1 MYIKQ
6 YFLPLVFIAIT
17 VSLHSQDRLSGK
29 TFSTRSEV
37 IARSGMVATSH
48 PIATQIAIEILKKG
62 GSAVDA
68 AIAANAF
75 IGFADP
81 GMNGIGG
88 DLFAIVWD
96 AKTKK
101 LYGLNASGR
110 SPTNMSLAYLLA
122 KEKEGISYIRGPLS
136 VTVPGCVD
144 GWFELH
150 KKFGKLTVPEILKPA
165 INYAIE
171 GIPITQETAD
181 NMQMDEPMI
190 KKADIPNFKKQYFI
204 NGSFPKKGDIY
215 KNPNLAHTL
224 EIISKEGRDGFYKGE
239 VAQQIQDHL
248 KSVGG
253 FITTEDLANHKSEWV
268 EPISTNYRGY
278 DVWEMPPNGQGMGAL
293 QILNILE
300 GFDFS
305 KITFGSKEHIHL
317 FTEAKKIAYEDM
329 AAYYGDPSFG
339 NIPIEKLL
347 SKEYAAERRKLI
359 NPDNA
364 GIYNPGLS
372 SGSHTIYL
380 TVADKEGNMVSFIQ
394 SNSALFGSREVPG
407 DLGFVLQNR
416 GAGFIL
422 KEDHINT
429 YAPGKRPFHTIIPAF
444 VTKDGNPFL
453 SFGVMGGDMQTQ
465 GHVQIIM
472 DLLDFGMS
480 LQEAGDA
487 PRIYHNGTISYKG
500 HVNDVGTTY
509 LESGFSYE
517 TIRGLIKAGHKISY
531 GIGIYGG
538 FQAIMKKDGIYYGA
552 SDPRKD
558 GQAAGY

>member
-1 MYIKQ
+1 MSYKQ
-6 YFLPLVFIAIT
+6 CFLILIFISVTA
-17 VSLHSQDRLSGK
+17 SLHPQDRLSGK

-37 IARSGMVATSH
+37 LARNGMAATSH
-48 PIATQIAIEILKKG
+48 PIGTQIAIEILKKG

-110 SPTNMSLAYLLA
+110 SPKNMSLAYLQA
-122 KEKEGISYIRGPLS
+122 KDKEGISRIRGPLS
-136 VTVPGCVD
+136 ITVPGCVD

-150 KKFGKLTVPEILKPA
+150 KKFGKLSIPEILKPA
-165 INYAIE
+165 INYAME

-181 NMQMDEPMI
+181 NMQMDEAMI

-204 NGSFPKKGDIY
+204 NGSFPQKGDIY

-239 VAQQIQDHL
+239 VAQKIEDHL
-248 KSVGG
+248 KTAGG
-253 FITTEDLANHKSEWV
+253 FITKEDLANHRSEWV
-268 EPISTNYRGY
+268 DPISTNYRGY
-278 DVWEMPPNGQGMGAL
+278 DVWEMPPNGQGMGTL
-293 QILNILE
+293 QILNIVE

-305 KITFGSKEHIHL
+305 KISFGSKEHIHL

-329 AAYYGDPSFG
+329 AAYYGDPAFG
-339 NIPIEKLL
+339 NIPVKKLL

-359 NPDNA
+359 DPDRA
-364 GIYNPGLS
+364 GIYNPGLPAD
-372 SGSHTIYL
+372 SHTIYL
-380 TVADKEGNMVSFIQ
+380 TIADKDGNMVSFIQ
-394 SNSALFGSREVPG
+394 SNSFFFGSLEVPG

-422 KEDHINT
+422 KEGHINT

-465 GHVQIIM
+465 GHVQILM
-472 DLLDFGMS
+472 DLIDFGMN

-487 PRIYHNGTISYKG
+487 PRIYHNGTISSKG
-500 HVNDVGTTY
+500 HLDDVGTIY
-509 LESGFSYE
+509 LESGFPYE
-517 TIRGLIKAGHKISY
+517 TVRELIKAGHKISY
-531 GIGIYGG
+531 GVGIYGG
-538 FQAIMKKDGIYYGA
+538 FQAIMKKDGVYYGA

>member
-1 MYIKQ
+1 MLREK
-6 YFLPLVFIAIT
+6 YFFSLIFIAIAA
-17 VSLHSQDRLSGK
+17 SGYSQDRLSGK

-37 IARSGMVATSH
+37 IARNGMAATSH
-48 PIATQIAIEILKKG
+48 PLATQIAIDVLKKG
-62 GSAVDA
+62 GTAVDA

-96 AKTKK
+96 AKSKK

-110 SPTNMSLAYLLA
+110 SPKGMTLAYLQA
-122 KEKEGISYIRGPLS
+122 KEKEGISRIRGPLS

-150 KKFGKLTVPEILKPA
+150 KKFGRLPIPEILKPA
-165 INYAIE
+165 ISYAIE
-171 GIPITQETAD
+171 GIPVTQEIAD
-181 NMQMDEPMI
+181 NMQMDESMI
-190 KKADIPNFKKQYFI
+190 QKADIPNFKKQYFT
-204 NGSFPKKGDIY
+204 NGSFPKKGAIY
-215 KNPNLAHTL
+215 KNSNLAHTL

-239 VAQQIQDHL
+239 VAQKIQDHL
-248 KSVGG
+248 KSAGG

-268 EPISTNYRGY
+268 DPISINYRGY
-278 DVWEMPPNGQGMGAL
+278 DVWEMPPNGQGMGTL
-293 QILNILE
+293 QMLNILE

-305 KITFGSKEHIHL
+305 KITFGSEEHIHL
-317 FTEAKKIAYEDM
+317 FTEAKKLAYEDM

-339 NIPIEKLL
+339 NISINKLL

-359 NPDNA
+359 DAKEA
-364 GIYNPGLS
+364 GIYNPGLPAE
-372 SGSHTIYL
+372 SHTIYL
-380 TVADKEGNMVSFIQ
+380 TVADKEGNMVSLIQ
-394 SNSALFGSREVPG
+394 SNSFFFGSLEVPG

-416 GAGFIL
+416 GAGFIT
-422 KEDHINT
+422 KEGHINT

-472 DLLDFGMS
+472 DLLDFGMN

-487 PRIYHNGTISYKG
+487 PRIYHNGTISSKG
-500 HVNDVGTTY
+500 HVEDVGTTY
-509 LESGFSYE
+509 LESGFPYE
-517 TIRGLIKAGHKISY
+517 TIRELIKSGNKISY
-531 GIGIYGG
+531 GVGIYGG
-538 FQAIMKKDGIYYGA
+538 FQAIMKKGGVYYGA